1 MCDPRYRVLEV
12 GSHSRTWVN
21 VTPGTESVRWSHCGH
36 VTKSA
41 KFGEGALLGDSD
53 V

>member
-1 MCDPRYRVLEV
+1 MTL
-12 GSHSRTWVN
+12 
-21 VTPGTESVRWSHCGH
+21 GTESVRWSHCGH

-41 KFGEGALLGDSD
+41 KFGEGALPEDSHLD

>member
-1 MCDPRYRVLEV
+1 MVLGV
-12 GSHSRTWVN
+12 GGGSHSSTWGH

-36 VTKSA
+36 VAKSA
-41 KFGEGALLGDSD
+41 KFGEGALPGDSD